1 MFILPEIGRPKQL
14 FDFIGTSFKN
24 ESKTPPGI
32 FVVRAVFIL
41 LPNRET
47 GRVLDFRVEIGSRT
61 LGNPSSAS
69 SSWRSSD

>member
-47 GRVLDFRVEIGSRT
+47 GRVLDFRVEMALGPLET
-61 LGNPSSAS
+61 LSSAS